1 MHVGPNLAA
10 QIIFRQI
17 IRIGKKFHNIA
28 GDDINIQNLINFY
41 IITFI
46 ENNYNNNKNIMY
58 YSDTNITPK
67 LKRCEI
73 HIEKH

>member
-58 YSDTNITPK
+58 
-67 LKRCEI
+67 
-73 HIEKH
+73 

>member
-1 MHVGPNLAA
+1 MHVGLNLAV

-28 GDDINIQNLINFY
+28 GDDINIQNLNNFY

-46 ENNYNNNKNIMY
+46 ENNCNNNKNIMY
-58 YSDTNITPK
+58 
-67 LKRCEI
+67 
-73 HIEKH
+73 